1 MSTPSRGG
9 FAAGGRFAGEGGLN
23 GRASPHPTHGPGG
36 PQGSDFPEEI
46 A

>member
-9 FAAGGRFAGEGGLN
+9 FAAAGRFAGEGGLN
-23 GRASPHPTHGPGG
+23 GRASP
-36 PQGSDFPEEI
+36 QGSDFPEEI